1 MHTFSDDRGR
11 SAMSIF
17 DRVAALGDTQLQ
29 FNASTMYAGAVKAW
43 HRHFR
48 QDDHWCVLSGSLKV
62 GLFNTGEE
70 PLAAHLSVATDAP
83 GGELLR
89 TVSVGPGLGAV
100 VYLGEHRTGVLHI
113 PARMWHGGVAVG
125 GRDALLLYCVTRR
138 YDPANPD
145 EEREAWDAFAF
156 DWGVGFK

>member
-17 DRVAALGDTQLQ
+17 DGVAALGGAQL
-29 FNASTMYAGAVKAW
+29 NASAMYAGAVKAW

-48 QDDHWCVLSGSLKV
+48 QDDHWCVLSGNLKI
-62 GLFNTGEE
+62 GLFNTEAG
-70 PLAAHLSVATDAP
+70 PLAARLSVATDAP
-83 GGELLR
+83 GGETLR
-89 TVSVGPGLGAV
+89 TVDVAPGRGEA
-100 VYLGEHRTGVLHI
+100 VYLGEHRAGVLHI

-145 EEREAWDAFAF
+145 EERRAWDAFAF